1 MSKSSKSNTTSK
13 LILILGTVI
22 LVVGIAIL
30 INLMFFKPS
39 VVEAPS
45 EEAQID
51 VQDNVPD
58 QPLDG
63 QDVQQEE
70 QLEKSTIE

>member
-1 MSKSSKSNTTSK
+1 MSKSNKSDTTSK

-39 VVEAPS
+39 AVEAPS
-45 EEAQID
+45 EEAQTD
-51 VQDNVPD
+51 MQDNVPD
-58 QPLDG
+58 QPLDN
-63 QDVQQEE
+63 QDIQQEE